1 MVDRLHDL
9 VRPAEHALGLL
20 VDNAASVNVVLL
32 AAGTALYILNQC
44 VRTIGWHT
52 ILRASYPEANDLRRR
67 HLIRPELACPR
78 VLAVAPAR
86 ACDVNTPPIVDRHY
100 PGPLRT

>member
-20 VDNAASVNVVLL
+20 VDNAASVNLVLL

-52 ILRASYPEANDLRRR
+52 ILRASYPEASDLRRR
-67 HLIRPELACPR
+67 DVIRAYLAGSG
-78 VLAVAPAR
+78 VNAVVPAR
-86 ACDVNTPPIVDRHY
+86 GGDVLKLAIVHRHI
-100 PGPLRT
+100 PGSRW